1 LDSFHKPEFW
11 YIDDGKKSFS
21 SGSSSFRRLSHR
33 NEEKWWLPV
42 PCVPPDTGLS
52 ENARKNLQQKRD
64 CANQIHKA
72 AVAINSGVLADMEI
86 PESFLATLP
95 KVYFLPGIALFC
107 IIPCQH
113 SSKFKGPR
121 LIFFWPFLFCC
132 FNRKGINWEMIYCLS
147 VMLVIRYDEY
157 TVQL

>member
-1 LDSFHKPEFW
+1 MYQDILDSFHKPEFW

-72 AVAINSGVLADMEI
+72 AVAINTGVLFEMEI
-86 PESFLATLP
+86 PDSFLATLP
-95 KVYFLPGIALFC
+95 KVKFFLTLHSHLVKKIDCGLFGFALFLC
-107 IIPCQH
+107 YYNKH
-113 SSKFKGPR
+113 EVSK
-121 LIFFWPFLFCC
+121 LYILFD
-132 FNRKGINWEMIYCLS
+132 NDIG
-147 VMLVIRYDEY
+147 
-157 TVQL
+157 

>member
-1 LDSFHKPEFW
+1 MYQDILDSFRKPEFW

-52 ENARKNLQQKRD
+52 ENVRKNLQQKRD

-72 AVAINSGVLADMEI
+72 AVAINSGVLSEMEI

-95 KVYFLPGIALFC
+95 KVSFFLESHCYLFEKMIAADLLLHLSFC
-107 IIPCQH
+107 YY
-113 SSKFKGPR
+113 
-121 LIFFWPFLFCC
+121 
-132 FNRKGINWEMIYCLS
+132 NRKNMKLENNISWE
-147 VMLVIRYDEY
+147 
-157 TVQL
+157 